1 MKLLPESTSFLLFLL
16 LLVELPVL
24 TMSRPTPARPHKDGL
39 TTLLKQ
45 MHQLLNLVQRVLSNF
60 DTHLPFEH
68 KIPSLPTI
76 NFRPK
81 DLAAVEADTTLSQL
95 SAGLNSFK
103 LHFDWLLHWEN
114 QSGLV
119 SDETKA
125 IADRIQFI
133 NTLVH
138 RQMPQLPPQSTT
150 LSLPALNSA
159 WEMFQTSA
167 IVHRRLVQ
175 FCDWYLRAL
184 RVLSH

>member
-1 MKLLPESTSFLLFLL
+1 
-16 LLVELPVL
+16 
-24 TMSRPTPARPHKDGL
+24 MSRPTPARPHKDGL
-39 TTLLKQ
+39 TTLLKH
-45 MHQLLNLVQRVLSNF
+45 MHQLLNLVQSVLSNF
-60 DTHLPFEH
+60 DTHLPFER

-81 DLAAVEADTTLSQL
+81 DLAAVEADRTLSQL

-103 LHFDWLLHWEN
+103 LHFDWLLHWQN

-133 NTLVH
+133 NTLIH

-150 LSLPALNSA
+150 PSLPDLNSA

-167 IVHRRLVQ
+167 ILHRRLVQ